1 MDCNSQ
7 LYINMGIRIGIK
19 SETSSP
25 CHNECMLLLLIC
37 NFTSFTGHRPKWDGT
52 NGTHRSIQGT
62 SISIPF
68 SNKQERIIKKIST
81 VGDSFLTTGAMR
93 GYIIQVRMG
102 VMQLVCKACFKKV
115 EKRLL
120 IKKIAPKLLLLCV
133 TRSPIQYDFRAGAK
147 AIRYIVNIA

>member
-19 SETSSP
+19 SET
-25 CHNECMLLLLIC
+25 
-37 NFTSFTGHRPKWDGT
+37 RY
-52 NGTHRSIQGT
+52 
-62 SISIPF
+62 SISMPF

-81 VGDSFLTTGAMR
+81 VEDSFLTTGAMR
-93 GYIIQVRMG
+93 RYIIQVRMG
-102 VMQLVCKACFKKV
+102 VMRLVCKACFKKV

-133 TRSPIQYDFRAGAK
+133 TRTLFSMVFVLEQKRSGILLT
-147 AIRYIVNIA
+147 

>member
-1 MDCNSQ
+1 
-7 LYINMGIRIGIK
+7 MGRARTG
-19 SETSSP
+19 
-25 CHNECMLLLLIC
+25 LID
-37 NFTSFTGHRPKWDGT
+37 P
-52 NGTHRSIQGT
+52 IQGT
-62 SISIPF
+62 SISMPF

-133 TRSPIQYDFRAGAK
+133 TRSLIQYGCRAGAK